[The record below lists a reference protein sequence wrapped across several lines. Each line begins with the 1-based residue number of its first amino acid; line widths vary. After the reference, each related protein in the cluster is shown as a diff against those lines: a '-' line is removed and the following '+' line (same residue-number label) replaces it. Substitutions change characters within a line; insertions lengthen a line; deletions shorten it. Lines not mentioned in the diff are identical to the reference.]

1 MRAKTVIHVEYE
13 ILKTILQS
21 KEIGMVVERV
31 KAHMVPS
38 NDPAAE
44 KRFNAGVT
52 SAAQLIRNIV
62 DRRTHRIPQNHP
74 DFKVKKN
81 DE

>member
-1 MRAKTVIHVEYE
+1 
-13 ILKTILQS
+13 
-21 KEIGMVVERV
+21 MVVERV
-31 KAHMVPS
+31 KADMVPS
-38 NDPAAE
+38 NAPAAE